1 MIFPKCDT
9 CGTKTSRFI
18 KKQKVKGVLSNLVVK
33 TPLSK
38 VSILRLYFLLNAIPL
53 SIKMNAVINKFFY
66 QGINLCQKCI

>member
-1 MIFPKCDT
+1 MILSNCDT

-38 VSILRLYFLLNAIPL
+38 VSVLGYI
-53 SIKMNAVINKFFY
+53 FF
-66 QGINLCQKCI
+66 